1 MKIRKLLNAMVIV
14 VASTVLL
21 LQQGR
26 IQTYALEKNAE
37 VNEKNILELLDE
49 YDSDGAYIIR
59 FGIEHGDN
67 VLEWF
72 ENGTTIIDDIET
84 AVHEETHGYILQN
97 HRANEEEIYVGNEQG
112 IHVAYTEIFDSQEM
126 TTDIP
131 DELRTFRFD
140 TYIGDPDENMA
151 SNIDGVYGL
160 LNEFTAYCW
169 DLNNTVCLY
178 DYYKAEANTPQDWLD
193 YINKF
198 NNGRMAYSEF
208 NFYILKYLEYAK
220 VNHPDIYEDIVTS
233 KSFAEAYTTI
243 ENKYRSLT
251 ETADQYI
258 EEIIRENNG
267 KKENGSI
274 FIGSSGISFDDED
287 YIKLINETSNPEYQE
302 IYQVLSGNSLPIAVT
317 ITTTSTNSNSSSQII
332 TTTALS
338 TTYSY
343 SNIISAIGSGEEEE
357 KSWFTMSNI
366 VLMVLWMAFL
376 SGIIV
381 IVFEVI
387 RGQKR
392 GRKES

>member
-1 MKIRKLLNAMVIV
+1 MKIRKLLNAMVIT

-21 LQQGR
+21 LQQGW

-97 HRANEEEIYVGNEQG
+97 HRANEEEIYVGNEQS
-112 IHVAYTEIFDSQEM
+112 IHVAYTEVFDSQEM

-140 TYIGDPDENMA
+140 TYVGDPDENMA

-178 DYYKAEANTPQDWLD
+178 DYYKAEANTPQDWLN
-193 YINKF
+193 YINKL

-220 VNHPDIYEDIVTS
+220 VNHPDIYEDIVTN
-233 KSFAEAYTTI
+233 KSFAESYTTI

-251 ETADQYI
+251 ETSDQYI

-302 IYQVLSGNSLPIAVT
+302 IYQVLSGSPLPTAVT

-343 SNIISAIGSGEEEE
+343 SSIISAIGSSEEEE

>member
-21 LQQGR
+21 LQQGW

-49 YDSDGAYIIR
+49 YDSDGAYIIH

-112 IHVAYTEIFDSQEM
+112 IHVAYTEVFDSQEM

-140 TYIGDPDENMA
+140 TYVGDPDENMT

-198 NNGRMAYSEF
+198 NNGRVAYSEF
-208 NFYILKYLEYAK
+208 NFYILKYLEYAN
-220 VNHPDIYEDIVTS
+220 VNHPDIYEDIVTN

-258 EEIIRENNG
+258 EEIIKENNG

-274 FIGSSGISFDDED
+274 FIGSSGIGFDDED
-287 YIKLINETSNPEYQE
+287 YIKLRTRT
-302 IYQVLSGNSLPIAVT
+302 NSL
-317 ITTTSTNSNSSSQII
+317 Q
-332 TTTALS
+332 
-338 TTYSY
+338 
-343 SNIISAIGSGEEEE
+343 
-357 KSWFTMSNI
+357 
-366 VLMVLWMAFL
+366 
-376 SGIIV
+376 
-381 IVFEVI
+381 
-387 RGQKR
+387 
-392 GRKES
+392 